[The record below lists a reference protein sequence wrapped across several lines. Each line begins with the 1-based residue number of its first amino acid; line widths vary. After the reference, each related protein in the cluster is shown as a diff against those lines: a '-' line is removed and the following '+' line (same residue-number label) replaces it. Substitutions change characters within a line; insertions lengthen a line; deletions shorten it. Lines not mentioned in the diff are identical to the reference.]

1 MCGLRWTDVDWQTGE
16 VDIRRRVVRSAPVPV
31 VKDLTKTGKTRRVPL
46 DKGTVMALREH
57 RGRQAE
63 RADVAGASVARHAY
77 LFSDEV
83 DGSSFWRP
91 DSTSRRFRVLSERS
105 GLSGIPLYGLRHQ
118 AATMLIDRGRRPKDC
133 LGAPRELG
141 FDSARDVHTS
151 AYVGGPLGG

>member
-1 MCGLRWTDVDWQTGE
+1 
-16 VDIRRRVVRSAPVPV
+16 V

-46 DKGTVMALREH
+46 DKGTVEVLREH
-57 RGRQAE
+57 RGRQEE
-63 RADVAGASVARHAY
+63 RARLAGASVARQAY

-118 AATMLIDRGRRPKDC
+118 AATTLIDRGVDPRTVSER
-133 LGAPRELG
+133 LGNSVTTVLG
-141 FDSARDVHTS
+141 TYTRARTS
-151 AYVGGPLGG
+151 ADRSAAEVIGNLLDS